1 MSQKTI
7 TVSVKPNSSQVRV
20 EEVSDLVYKVWL
32 NSSPVKGRANIELIK
47 VMAKFFGISKNQ
59 IEIRS
64 GKTSRIKILKVLID

>member
-47 VMAKFFGISKNQ
+47 VMAKFFGISNQ